1 MAVGNPVGLYEDFLG
16 VVNAAYNN
24 AAAYLSITFGFSV
37 LVAIVLPVPIE
48 VVLIAPILEQ
58 RWGYLLAVIFAM
70 AAGKTVGA
78 WAIFYLG
85 LRVEGSIRR
94 WADRYKWID
103 RFVEW
108 CERFVRKTNYIGLYV
123 LLSIPL
129 MSDTVPLYLYSLF
142 NEEGK
147 ALDRRAFLISNF
159 LAAWT
164 RAGFLVLV
172 FLAFDTFLVR

>member
-1 MAVGNPVGLYEDFLG
+1 MAGGKPVGLYEDFIGL
-16 VVNAAYNN
+16 VTAAYNN
-24 AAAYLSITFGFSV
+24 PAAYLSITFGFSV
-37 LVAIVLPVPIE
+37 LVAIILPVPIE

-58 RWGYLLAVIFAM
+58 RWGYLLSVILAM
-70 AAGKTVGA
+70 STGKTVGA

-85 LRVEGSIRR
+85 LRVEGGIRR
-94 WADRYKWID
+94 WADRYRWID
-103 RFVEW
+103 RFVRW

-129 MSDTVPLYLYSLF
+129 MSDTVPLYLYALF

-172 FLAFDTFLVR
+172 YLTFDIFLVR

>member
-1 MAVGNPVGLYEDFLG
+1 VGLYEDFIGL
-16 VVNAAYNN
+16 VAWAYHNPV
-24 AAAYLSITFGFSV
+24 AYLPITFGFSV

-48 VVLIAPILEQ
+48 IVLLAPLLEQ
-58 RWGYLLAVIFAM
+58 QWGYLGAIILVM

-78 WAIFYLG
+78 WLIFYLG
-85 LRVEGSIRR
+85 VRVEDNIRR
-94 WADRYKWID
+94 WSDRYKLAA
-103 RFVEW
+103 RLVKW

-129 MSDTVPLYLYSLF
+129 MSDTIPLYLYSLF

-147 ALDRRAFLISNF
+147 ALNRTAFLVSNF

-164 RAGFLVLV
+164 RAGFIVLIYVLV
-172 FLAFDTFLVR
+172 GEAAAFLFK

>member
-1 MAVGNPVGLYEDFLG
+1 MGLYEEII
-16 VVNAAYNN
+16 NATYGNVPV
-24 AAAYLSITFGFSV
+24 YLSITFGFSV

-48 VVLIAPILEQ
+48 LVLLAPLLGQE
-58 RWGYLLAVIFAM
+58 WGYLGAIVFAM
-70 AAGKTVGA
+70 ASGKTVGA

-85 LRVEGSIRR
+85 VRVEDNIRR
-94 WADRYKWID
+94 WSERYKIAA
-103 RFVEW
+103 RLVKW
-108 CERFVRKTNYIGLYV
+108 CERFVRRTNYIGLYV

-129 MSDTVPLYLYSLF
+129 MSDTIPLYLYSLF

-164 RAGFLVLV
+164 RAGFLVLIYV
-172 FLAFDTFLVR
+172 TVGEAARFLFR